1 MGIHKLS
8 LDEFDEVDYELFA
21 IHTSLEDF
29 RLAFFINQQL
39 PILLSRS
46 KEEIGIK
53 TREGEAM
60 FTKFS
65 FNDDSKD
72 ICWSLI
78 QNKNEITIH
87 KTSRGNNLFLD
98 KDVEISTKVYLLPE
112 LKKVDY
118 FLKIENNCSTF
129 NKEEILQKLNK
140 IDRITTVYE
149 VIPDTIK
156 SKNNLIF

>member
-1 MGIHKLS
+1 M
-8 LDEFDEVDYELFA
+8 FA
-21 IHTSLEDF
+21 
-29 RLAFFINQQL
+29 
-39 PILLSRS
+39 
-46 KEEIGIK
+46 
-53 TREGEAM
+53 
-60 FTKFS
+60 KFS

-78 QNKNEITIH
+78 QNKNEITTH
-87 KTSRGNNLFLD
+87 KTSQGNTLFLD

-118 FLKIENNCSTF
+118 FLKIENNFNTF
-129 NKEEILQKLNK
+129 EKEEILQKLNK